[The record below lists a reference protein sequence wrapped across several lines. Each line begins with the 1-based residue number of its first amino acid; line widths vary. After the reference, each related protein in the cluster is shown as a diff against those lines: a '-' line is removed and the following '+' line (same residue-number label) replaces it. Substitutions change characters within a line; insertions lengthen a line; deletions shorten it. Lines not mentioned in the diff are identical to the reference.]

1 MQLQGVSGSVQDK
14 GYIGKYLLYLI
25 QGVKHGFQD
34 LGVISIN
41 EMKRQRESGE
51 LRMELRSAAAQRE
64 AGIHSLVSYEK
75 RLY

>member
-1 MQLQGVSGSVQDK
+1 
-14 GYIGKYLLYLI
+14 
-25 QGVKHGFQD
+25 
-34 LGVISIN
+34 
-41 EMKRQRESGE
+41 MKRQRESGE